1 MSELAV
7 QLSGVTKSYGA
18 KRALD
23 ALTLEIPRGQ
33 VVGILGPNG
42 AGKSTLFRILTGLT
56 RPDEGTVRIFG
67 EAPGWRTN
75 RLVAYL
81 PDRARWYADHTAE
94 QALRWAET
102 FLPGFDPAAARRL
115 AEFMKLDLR
124 IRAGDMSRG
133 QEARLMLL
141 LCLARRV
148 PLLILDEPFTGIDA
162 PSRARIIESLV
173 THIGEDGP
181 TVLIS
186 THELHEAE
194 PLFDHA
200 VFLVDGRV
208 ALAGSAEELRRK
220 HGSMNEIMVSLL
232 R

>member
-1 MSELAV
+1 MTEFAISCR
-7 QLSGVTKSYGA
+7 GVTKTYGR

-23 ALTLEIPRGQ
+23 NLTLDIPRGQ

-56 RPDEGTVRIFG
+56 KPDKGEVRILG
-67 EAPGWRTN
+67 ETPGWRTN
-75 RLVAYL
+75 RMIAYL
-81 PDRARWYADHTAE
+81 PDRARWYADHTVE
-94 QALRWAET
+94 QAFRWAES

-115 AEFMKLDLR
+115 AEFMKLDPHL
-124 IRAGDMSRG
+124 RAGDMSRG
-133 QEARLMLL
+133 QEARLMLV

-148 PLLILDEPFTGIDA
+148 PLIMLDEPFTGIDA
-162 PSRARIIESLV
+162 PSRTRIIESLV
-173 THIGEDGP
+173 EYIGEDGP

-194 PLFDHA
+194 PLFDAA
-200 VFLVDGRV
+200 VFLADGRV
-208 ALAGSAEELRRK
+208 ALTGTADELRRRY
-220 HGSMNEIMVSLL
+220 GSMRDVMESML